1 MRLRMIPVSSDPGIA
16 LRSGYGVVRRT
27 CVSSCGS
34 ILCSLI
40 RLLRIDGVVCRVYV
54 SGCGNS
60 LRSLIRLLCGNSIN
74 CLQPGIRVVSRRRA
88 DPYFSRLR
96 GLQSPAEYIR
106 KGSGNILPVAR

>member
-34 ILCSLI
+34 ILCSLS

-60 LRSLIRLLCGNSIN
+60 LRSLIRLLFGNSIN
-74 CLQPGIRVVSRRRA
+74 CLQPGIRGSSRRISN
-88 DPYFSRLR
+88 DLVFLLSL
-96 GLQSPAEYIR
+96 LFTT
-106 KGSGNILPVAR
+106 